1 MDIVQLKFDT
11 MIHLWRFKEK
21 MQLRNFEIRSVE
33 NILFCSLSDAAVEMA
48 ASQFGA
54 HRIEQVYKTEQTFNH

>member
-21 MQLRNFEIRSVE
+21 MQLRNFDIRSVE
-33 NILFCSLSDAAVEMA
+33 IILFCALSDAAVEIA
-48 ASQFGA
+48 VTQFGA
-54 HRIEQVYKTEQTFNH
+54 QRIEQTYKTEQTYNH